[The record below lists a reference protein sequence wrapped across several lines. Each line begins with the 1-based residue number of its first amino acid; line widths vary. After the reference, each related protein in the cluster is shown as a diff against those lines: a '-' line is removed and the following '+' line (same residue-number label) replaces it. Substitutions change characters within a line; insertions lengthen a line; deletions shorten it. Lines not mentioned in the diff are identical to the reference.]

1 MTIVLFMQEE
11 LEKEGIWDFDR
22 LSKPY
27 VQKKFLEVSC
37 NDLLSLQLSKFEFV
51 RFQGTTITS

>member
-1 MTIVLFMQEE
+1 MQEE

-27 VQKKFLEVSC
+27 VQRKFLEVSFPSH
-37 NDLLSLQLSKFEFV
+37 LLRPAFITAFSKFEFV
-51 RFQGTTITS
+51 SFQGTAITS

>member
-1 MTIVLFMQEE
+1 MQEE

-27 VQKKFLEVSC
+27 VQKKFLEVSFPSHL
-37 NDLLSLQLSKFEFV
+37 LLSAF
-51 RFQGTTITS
+51 ITA

>member
-1 MTIVLFMQEE
+1 MTKLFLTQEE

-22 LSKPY
+22 LCKPY
-27 VQKKFLEVSC
+27 VQRKFLEVSF
-37 NDLLSLQLSKFEFV
+37 SSQLSKFEFM

>member
-1 MTIVLFMQEE
+1 MTKLFLTQEE

-27 VQKKFLEVSC
+27 VQKKFLEVS
-37 NDLLSLQLSKFEFV
+37 F
-51 RFQGTTITS
+51 TSHL